1 MKPLYIPALL
11 LRCLSTA
18 CAFFVGF
25 SACATGGYLFAH
37 MTHADYGSLFYS
49 ISRDGYTWETL
60 NNGRTVLPAFV
71 GHPDICKG
79 RNGIYYMIS
88 VKKDAGIPLLW
99 SSTDLLTWKSTAL
112 PKSIFNRISA
122 AYGYKN
128 EETYYGAPKMFYDES
143 TDQYIITWHAGV
155 TGNDGDPNEW
165 ASKRTFYILTSDFRT
180 FSPPKFL
187 FAFNGSDAN
196 MATIDVIIRKFGDT
210 YYAFM
215 KDERTSD
222 VSPSTAKTIR
232 IATSKQLTGPYGN
245 PGNPI
250 TPLSPG
256 HEAHTIVSNI
266 NGGGYFLYAED
277 YNSHTYHLFEAAS
290 LDNTWVQ
297 RDFNAPEAR
306 HGCVIEISDSE
317 YQALKNHGEWL
328 GQSEITVK
336 DVSLTD
342 AYFGT
347 YKGAKVYLM
356 QDETVEFCGITHSEI
371 ALQDHFWKS
380 LLPNRAVFKGQTGE
394 YDIIYD
400 EAKGVMYTARLSDV
414 YPDALWITG
423 KGYAHPSG
431 VRANEWQMTAI
442 DAVMC
447 NKVAENIFEASL
459 YLYNDFDIKTFKAP
473 DINTEFG
480 SNVFTPYPESYI
492 DNAFYATEEGN
503 AHPTGDYVP
512 GNSFVPGKYTLR
524 FNVAKGICALK
535 DLADDSKIVETYK
548 INGQQMLPSEIDGR
562 AYVTVE
568 LDLTKGQNVNFDGF
582 RHLEYMLQP
591 EYFKKSGDSYTF
603 CAVDGRYRISY
614 SIHQERIYV
623 ERVDKY
629 TFNDGVMFLTGANFG
644 HPASTWLSSDM
655 CSWGFTP
662 NKSICVVSNGDGIY
676 ETHLNLRNGFVMCC
690 YTDNQNWNIAV
701 KNTEYTITGDNTEG
715 ITASDDGNSF
725 LGASDESFNPGTYNV
740 VFNTNNK
747 TVNFKRVAIKNQ
759 TTTGIVETVMA
770 EDADRTVV
778 GMYNLAGVRIDGD
791 SPAPGIYIVK
801 YSDGSSQKM
810 VFRK

>member
-1 MKPLYIPALL
+1 MKKLSLILM
-11 LRCLSTA
+11 CLQCVMSL
-18 CAFFVGF
+18 
-25 SACATGGYLFAH
+25 SAQTVNNIE
-37 MTHADYGSLFYS
+37 MT
-49 ISRDGYTWETL
+49 
-60 NNGRTVLPAFV
+60 
-71 GHPDICKG
+71 
-79 RNGIYYMIS
+79 
-88 VKKDAGIPLLW
+88 
-99 SSTDLLTWKSTAL
+99 
-112 PKSIFNRISA
+112 
-122 AYGYKN
+122 
-128 EETYYGAPKMFYDES
+128 
-143 TDQYIITWHAGV
+143 
-155 TGNDGDPNEW
+155 
-165 ASKRTFYILTSDFRT
+165 
-180 FSPPKFL
+180 
-187 FAFNGSDAN
+187 
-196 MATIDVIIRKFGDT
+196 
-210 YYAFM
+210 
-215 KDERTSD
+215 TSD
-222 VSPSTAKTIR
+222 VAGFKQATLTLVNNKEVTFSGINGNVADMLQPDFFDTASGKITFTGADGDYNIYFNEGASTIFVARPSAVYPETIW
-232 IATSKQLTGPYGN
+232 LTGSGYGH
-245 PGNPI
+245 P
-250 TPLSPG
+250 
-256 HEAHTIVSNI
+256 
-266 NGGGYFLYAED
+266 
-277 YNSHTYHLFEAAS
+277 AAS
-290 LDNTWVQ
+290 AAVTDVWQLSAP
-297 RDFNAPEAR
+297 NA
-306 HGCVIEISDSE
+306 I
-317 YQALKNHGEWL
+317 
-328 GQSEITVK
+328 
-336 DVSLTD
+336 
-342 AYFGT
+342 
-347 YKGAKVYLM
+347 
-356 QDETVEFCGITHSEI
+356 
-371 ALQDHFWKS
+371 
-380 LLPNRAVFKGQTGE
+380 
-394 YDIIYD
+394 
-400 EAKGVMYTARLSDV
+400 
-414 YPDALWITG
+414 
-423 KGYAHPSG
+423 
-431 VRANEWQMTAI
+431 
-442 DAVMC
+442 MC
-447 NKVAENIFEASL
+447 KKVADDIFECTL

-591 EYFKKSGDSYTF
+591 EYFRKSGDSYVF
-603 CAVDGRYRISY
+603 CAVDGKYRISY
-614 SIHQERIYV
+614 PIHQERVFV
-623 ERVDKY
+623 ERVDKN
-629 TFNDGVMFLTGANFG
+629 TFSDGVMFLTGANFG

-662 NKSICVVSNGDGIY
+662 HKSICVVSNGDGIY